1 MRNPRYLLDT
11 NIIIAV
17 LNGEGGV
24 LTRLQ
29 RGHESFLSVV
39 TIGELLRGA
48 LGSQRVIANVAKVH
62 ALARSMA
69 VLPCELTTAEHYA
82 RIKHNLRTK
91 GRPLPDN
98 DVWIAATAE
107 QREMVLVTRDVHFS
121 YIETLSTERW

>member
-17 LNGEGGV
+17 LNGEAGV
-24 LTRLQ
+24 LKRLE
-29 RGHESFLSVV
+29 RGQESFLSVI

-48 LGSQRVIANVAKVH
+48 LVSQRVAANVAKVQ
-62 ALARSMA
+62 ALAEGMA
-69 VLPCELTTAEHYA
+69 VLPCELATAEHYA
-82 RIKHNLRTK
+82 RIKHQLRSK

-107 QREMVLVTRDVHFS
+107 QRELVLVTRDVHFS
-121 YIETLSTERW
+121 HIETLTTERW

>member
-17 LNGEGGV
+17 LNGEAGV
-24 LTRLQ
+24 LNRLQ
-29 RGHESFLSVV
+29 RGHESFLSVI

-48 LGSQRVIANVAKVH
+48 LGSQRVTANVAKVQT
-62 ALARSMA
+62 LAERMV
-69 VLPCELTTAEHYA
+69 VLPCELATAEHYA
-82 RIKHNLRTK
+82 RIKHHLRSK

-107 QREMVLVTRDVHFS
+107 QRELVLVTRDVHFS
-121 YIETLSTERW
+121 HIETLTTEQW

>member
-17 LNGEGGV
+17 LNGEAGV
-24 LTRLQ
+24 LNRLQ
-29 RGHESFLSVV
+29 RGQESFLSVI

-48 LGSQRVIANVAKVH
+48 LGSQRVTANVAKVQ
-62 ALARSMA
+62 ALAARMA
-69 VLPCELTTAEHYA
+69 VLPCELGTAEHYA
-82 RIKHNLRTK
+82 RIKHHLRSK

-107 QREMVLVTRDVHFS
+107 QRELVLVTRDVHFS
-121 YIETLSTERW
+121 HIESLTSERW

>member
-17 LNGEGGV
+17 LNGEAAV
-24 LTRLQ
+24 LNRLQ
-29 RGHESFLSVV
+29 RGYESFLSVI

-48 LGSQRVIANVAKVH
+48 LGSQRVAANAAKVQ
-62 ALARSMA
+62 ALAQSMA

-82 RIKHNLRTK
+82 RIKHGLRAK

-107 QREMVLVTRDVHFS
+107 QRDLVLVTRDVHFS
-121 YIETLSTERW
+121 HIETLNTERW